1 MTLDLCYYVYA
12 IELPYEIYWTFKFI
26 YDADIRKDWL
36 KIPKGYSNSNVIYK
50 LTIPWRKKR
59 KTNRGKLRYWSRVG
73 MLHMRQMSFE
83 YNRQKKVF
91 ELLKLTVMFYLTIDE
106 DENSGG

>member
-1 MTLDLCYYVYA
+1 MTLDWCYYVYA

-50 LTIPWRKKR
+50 LTIPWRKKNER
-59 KTNRGKLRYWSRVG
+59 HTEV
-73 MLHMRQMSFE
+73 
-83 YNRQKKVF
+83 
-91 ELLKLTVMFYLTIDE
+91 
-106 DENSGG
+106 NSGTEAG